1 MKSIQVQQNAL
12 AASFVLHKQLLND
25 CNYEGYDGD
34 KIAFDRLYDEVLV
47 ICVQE
52 VPDDADI
59 EMITETFHDY
69 KLEQMNG
76 EREIDWYLY

>member
-1 MKSIQVQQNAL
+1 MKSIQVQQKAL
-12 AASFVLHKQLLND
+12 ASAFVLHKQLLND

>member
-12 AASFVLHKQLLND
+12 AASFVLHEQLLND
-25 CNYEGYDGD
+25 CNYEGYEGD

-52 VPDDADI
+52 LPDDADI
-59 EMITETFHDY
+59 EQIAETFHSY
-69 KLEQMNG
+69 KLEQMMG
-76 EREIDWYLY
+76 DRDMDWYLF